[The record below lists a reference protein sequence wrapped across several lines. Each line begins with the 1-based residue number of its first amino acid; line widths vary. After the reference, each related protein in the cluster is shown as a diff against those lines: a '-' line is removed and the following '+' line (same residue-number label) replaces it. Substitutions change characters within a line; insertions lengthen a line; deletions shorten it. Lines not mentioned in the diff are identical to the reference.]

1 MNNAGINVAAAN
13 KNLLTLYSDMD
24 TEEKVNFYNSWAEN
38 YEKHMSV
45 MDYQAPSHGVETID
59 SVYPDDRSSALV
71 FDVPCGTGMVAELMQ
86 NLGFKNFHGMDGSD
100 EMLKISKSKG
110 LYQKLMHCLITGDK
124 QLPVKEGTYDVVMVV
139 GGIAQQHLPW
149 EILPELLRITK
160 TGGLI
165 CITLRAEVSDHR
177 SELLASIQE
186 FLKKGLWEE
195 VVKRYIEK
203 WQKEMLLSGVS
214 EDYADGIVYVFRKK

>member
-1 MNNAGINVAAAN
+1 MNNAGINVVAAN

-59 SVYPDDRSSALV
+59 PVYSDDRSSALV

-86 NLGFKNFHGMDGSD
+86 NLGFKNFHGMDGSE

-139 GGIAQQHLPW
+139 GGMAQQHLPW

-165 CITLRAEVSDHR
+165 CLTLRAEVSDHR

-214 EDYADGIVYVFRKK
+214 EEYADGTVYVFRKK